1 MDKYIRVLCEQNPNI
16 SFNCGNPDCK
26 KEHTFKTNQVF
37 KDRYFEFECTSC
49 GKTTKV
55 ETTKFINDLSNE
67 FKKFGITVK

>member
-16 SFNCGNPDCK
+16 SFNCGNTDCK

-37 KDRYFEFECTSC
+37 KDRYFEFECASC

-55 ETTKFINDLSNE
+55 ETSKFVSDLSNE
-67 FKKFGITVK
+67 FKKLGITVK